1 MSKKLLLPG
10 WDSLSPK
17 KQVLVKNW
25 VESVLQAQEASK
37 ALIELCNC
45 DDVADGSTVTLAHD
59 LTNKEVEK
67 ETFEILESQ
76 DNSEKFMELAELPD
90 NLIACIDKAA
100 CLLRCGF
107 LSNRNE
113 RDNCRNDCN
122 SRPDCKF

>member
-17 KQVLVKNW
+17 RQVLVKNW

-100 CLLRCGF
+100 CLLRCAVIGDD
-107 LSNRNE
+107 NE
-113 RDNCRNDCN
+113 KGNCINNCN
-122 SRPDCKF
+122 NKPDC